1 MAPDGPSARLPA
13 GLSRPLWRRLLFGPA
28 RLRAGWRV
36 LLFILLVM
44 GIGAL
49 VRLAYDRLGIRLGR
63 DWTPI
68 TFLVQEPLNLWFATG
83 FHFAFDFAALSLFG
97 APNTGNQRRPV
108 SGHLL
113 DGTFSGPDWLTG
125 GVRGVEA
132 SGLVFIVIAAMFGLF
147 HLAR

>member
-1 MAPDGPSARLPA
+1 MPVVDVCRATAHENRAAWRISWLLMVRALGSRPA
-13 GLSRPLWRRLLFGPA
+13 LSRPLWRRLLFGPA

-68 TFLVQEPLNLWFATG
+68 TFLVQEPLNLWFAIG

-97 APNTGNQRRPV
+97 APNTGNQE
-108 SGHLL
+108 
-113 DGTFSGPDWLTG
+113 GPCRATCSTG
-125 GVRGVEA
+125 PSADRTG
-132 SGLVFIVIAAMFGLF
+132 
-147 HLAR
+147 

>member
-13 GLSRPLWRRLLFGPA
+13 GLSRPLWRCLFFGPA

-68 TFLVQEPLNLWFATG
+68 TFLVQEPLTLLISLAATAVMSRIDRLPLAVFGITWRNALRGRFWEGSLWG
-83 FHFAFDFAALSLFG
+83 FAAVAVLVGVIAL
-97 APNTGNQRRPV
+97 
-108 SGHLL
+108 
-113 DGTFSGPDWLTG
+113 G
-125 GVRGVEA
+125 GGYHVRGFALHGAE
-132 SGLVFIVIAAMFGLF
+132 L
-147 HLAR
+147 

>member
-28 RLRAGWRV
+28 RLRAGRRV
-36 LLFILLVM
+36 LLFILHVV
-44 GIGAL
+44 A
-49 VRLAYDRLGIRLGR
+49 AAER
-63 DWTPI
+63 DHSP
-68 TFLVQEPLNLWFATG
+68 PARRP
-83 FHFAFDFAALSLFG
+83 ALSLFG
-97 APNTGNQRRPV
+97 APNTGNQGRPV

-147 HLAR
+147 HLRHREVKYPMPRS